1 MIFEYFLLVV
11 TRFLIST
18 TDINFKKNVCKWHI
32 IQHLYCVCVNSL
44 CILMH
49 NSILFQEFYFL
60 FLLTLTINSRRRRS
74 RGNSSNRLE
83 IRVVFL
89 SDQGHLY

>member
-1 MIFEYFLLVV
+1 
-11 TRFLIST
+11 
-18 TDINFKKNVCKWHI
+18 
-32 IQHLYCVCVNSL
+32 
-44 CILMH
+44 MH